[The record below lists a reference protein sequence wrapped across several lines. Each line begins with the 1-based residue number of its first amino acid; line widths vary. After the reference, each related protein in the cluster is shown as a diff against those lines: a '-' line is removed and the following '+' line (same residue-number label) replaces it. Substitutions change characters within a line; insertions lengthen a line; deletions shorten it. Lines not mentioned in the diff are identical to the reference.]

1 MHILSPTALQK
12 KKLKEMTLR
21 LFPEY
26 GYLKYCSHGVISL
39 SKSFWHSLFKR
50 TYIHITELCTVHIP
64 ERLVELENKTAQEY
78 EGKLPYQR
86 VYNKYSHVVL
96 DLLHLRASKVI
107 DYLYDEYTN
116 VKYGI
121 HKVYYVKNNILPERS
136 YTLSEVLFTKKSDS
150 LVLSRL
156 SNVHIK
162 EALKHW
168 KDTVFVLN
176 HPALLSQ
183 TLDMWFRQEIKE
195 QLRRINVRIAYT

>member
-78 EGKLPYQR
+78 ENNPPYQR
-86 VYNKYSHVVL
+86 AYNKYSHIVL

-121 HKVYYVKNNILPERS
+121 HKVYYVKNNILPQKS
-136 YTLSEVLFTKKSDS
+136 YSLSEALFTKRSDS
-150 LVLSRL
+150 IVLSRL

-183 TLDMWFRQEIKE
+183 TLDMWFREEIKE